1 MGKRYVIGS
10 RFFRG
15 LLILLLVLPAPRW
28 ALGQFYPVHATVH
41 LLPPLGPYLSDLSAP
56 GRDRVAITL
65 LNRDL
70 QQPLLRVR
78 LQVRLRAPGLE
89 AATRPEAPL
98 PPLELPAGVPLRLA
112 GAELSAYLAPGALAV
127 AGRLPNGR
135 LPAGPL
141 EVAARALDSGTG
153 RALSGWATARVY
165 LQALDPPMLLAPA
178 AGARLPARTPQHIL
192 FRWAPR
198 GPAVGAA
205 YEFELRELPD
215 GDAPPAAAFDYGLE
229 VHRATTRAAQLAYGA
244 LEPPLQPGR
253 RYAWRVRL
261 LPAEGAAG
269 APAHGGLSAVGWF
282 ELGGGCDAP
291 AGLRARPGPGRAEL
305 SWAPVAGAA
314 RYTVACRPRTALNRY
329 AWAETTAE
337 VPRLTLGRLAP
348 GATYE
353 WRVGASA
360 PGDARPAFS
369 GVATFTVP
377 PAGAAAA
384 PSPECG
390 RPAPPS
396 PPRSRAPR
404 LDLRAGDTVIAG
416 GGFRV
421 RVTAL
426 RPLGDGWYAGRGTV
440 RLRAIV
446 DAPIAVRFD
455 RLRVNVDGYQIG
467 GLVEAERDGDGGVAD
482 LDRLDDGGG
491 APRPGAPRLRE
502 VALGFTLPPAPSL
515 RLDTAARALR
525 VVDAAGQP
533 HTLRLDIP
541 ANADYR
547 SLFPMRVTDAAGRAY
562 RVDLPS
568 GETPGDGED
577 AVGPAGGRGVRLS
590 AVALGR
596 VAPFDTAAA
605 APGPRVRFGPHPAAR
620 FALDPGDAPWYRG
633 AVKLDAFYRPDAAGR
648 AAPWKLV
655 PVGESDPVLARVEGD
670 PLDTAGVR
678 FARADGETVPAAW
691 SPRDSGWAL
700 ALDAPGPGE
709 AYDLFAARGGRA
721 AGRLRVVAYPRQRH
735 AVTLALVGDAAL
747 DTAALSRALVAIY
760 GPAGVE
766 IALRVDGRLRGAR
779 GWDLDGDGR
788 LRLPGG
794 GLPALLGGA
803 ESEEMRALQRAYRA
817 AGGAAEG
824 PVLFVLGGAAGP
836 AGEAAA
842 LAGEMPRGQRF
853 GYLFGGGGPGLA
865 RAIAHELGH
874 GLFTLQHTFD
884 PEYGGAASRGQTDNL
899 MDYGSGA
906 ALAAFQWAI
915 MARPAALTGWDRA
928 EDGRGEAP
936 PPALARLLGVLRA
949 LGDDHIILA
958 AACEAPRPAADGL
971 SFLERGFRF
980 YLLRLNRGV
989 DAPPVVV
996 RADSVRGDIRPGVPI
1011 DLPVKGCLLI
1021 RNGDDPRDST
1031 PVVCRLDP
1039 ARYPEACDPAG
1050 LIRAAGLKARL
1061 LEDIARC
1068 PGGGGTPPD
1077 STEFAR
1083 AAAAVDRALQNPFY
1097 ADVRL
1102 RATVISA
1109 DSTRRVE
1116 MAARSRPDEATD
1128 LTLEI
1133 RLTPAGGA
1141 EIAIRASDSYLAEYV
1156 PRWQREADA
1165 RGIAVDVDS
1174 LRRQTLADLE
1184 SSATARTL
1192 WEELAQRIRAS
1203 LSARVGTLTEALL
1216 ATQKIARHV
1225 WAEGR
1230 INRSVWYSRDAEH
1243 REWPPYAQLP
1253 PAVGGAADGA
1263 IDEIVGI
1270 PLALKGLYGL
1280 VSDPAQREAL
1290 GRLFSPEGLG
1300 ALWAS
1305 LRQEADS
1312 VVGDPERGAHFI
1324 AQTAVEVAAM
1334 ALPGG
1339 ALGKGGKLAETTE
1352 RAARAVGKAL
1362 PAPVVATLKRIKDA
1376 NRYNPRVL
1384 KAVEA
1389 FLEKTDRTLLDK
1401 LADIP
1406 GFDKVLEDMAQQGG
1420 KFVGGRFLLEY
1431 FAQLADQFD
1440 DVAFEVSTALMVNGK
1455 NVGRIYD
1462 AVVHVGGQEIRFELK
1477 CWSRWAHWSDGAFR
1491 GQFLKDL
1498 ASMAKGNPV
1507 KWVFDGSK
1515 LDRATIKRH
1524 VLEAMREPGFR
1535 REVDEVLKGKNVG
1548 EQFQKLLKQE
1558 IMDSDQLLGALEND
1572 QVFDIIFEIA
1582 E

>member
-1 MGKRYVIGS
+1 MGVGRVRYRS
-10 RFFRG
+10 FFRS
-15 LLILLLVLPAPRW
+15 LLLLLLVVPAPRR
-28 ALGQFYPVHATVH
+28 ALGQFYPVHATVR

-70 QQPLLRVR
+70 QQPLLRVV
-78 LQVRLRAPGLE
+78 LEVRLRAPGLE
-89 AATRPEAPL
+89 ATTRPEASR
-98 PPLELPAGVPLRLA
+98 PPLELPAGVPLRVA
-112 GAELSAYLAPGALAV
+112 GAELAAYLAPGALAV
-127 AGRLPNGR
+127 TGYLPNGR

-141 EVAARALDSGTG
+141 EVAARALDPGTG
-153 RALSGWATARVY
+153 RALSGWAAARVY
-165 LQALDPPMLLAPA
+165 LPALDPPMLLSPA

-198 GPAVGAA
+198 GPGVGAA
-205 YEFELRELPD
+205 YAFELRELPD

-229 VHRATTRAAQLAYGA
+229 VHRATTRAAQLSYGP

-261 LPAEGAAG
+261 LPAAGTAG

-329 AWAETTAE
+329 EWAETTAE

-390 RPAPPS
+390 RPAPPR
-396 PPRSRAPR
+396 PPRSRAPK
-404 LDLRAGDTVIAG
+404 LDLRAGDTFIAG
-416 GGFRV
+416 GDFRV

-455 RLRVNVDGYQIG
+455 RLRVNADGYQIG
-467 GLVEAERDGDGGVAD
+467 GLIEAERHGDAGVAD

-491 APRPGAPRLRE
+491 APRPGAPRRRE
-502 VALGFTLPPAPSL
+502 VALGFTLPAAPTL

-547 SLFPMRVTDAAGRAY
+547 SLFPMRITDASGRAY
-562 RVDLPS
+562 RVDLPRE
-568 GETPGDGED
+568 GAAGDGGG
-577 AVGPAGGRGVRLS
+577 AGGPAGGGGVLLS
-590 AVALGR
+590 AVPLGR
-596 VAPFDTAAA
+596 VAPFDTAAT

-620 FALDPGDAPWYRG
+620 YALDPGDAPWRRG

-648 AAPWKLV
+648 VAPWKLV
-655 PVGESDPVLARVEGD
+655 PTGEIDPVLARVEGA

-678 FARADGETVPAAW
+678 FALADGETVPAAW

-700 ALDAPGPGE
+700 TLDAPGPGE
-709 AYDLFAARGGRA
+709 AYDLFAVRGGRA
-721 AGRLRVVAYPRQRH
+721 LGRLRVVAYPRQRH
-735 AVTLALVGDAAL
+735 AVTLVPVGAAAL
-747 DTAALSRALVAIY
+747 DTAALARALGAIY

-766 IALRVDGRLRGAR
+766 LTLRVDGRLRGAV

-817 AGGAAEG
+817 AGGTAEG
-824 PVLFVLGGAAGP
+824 PVLFALEGAAG
-836 AGEAAA
+836 ADGAAA
-842 LAGEMPRGQRF
+842 TLRGEMPRGQRF
-853 GYLFGGGGPGLA
+853 GYLFGGGSPGLA

-915 MARPAALTGWDRA
+915 MARPAVLTGWDRA
-928 EDGRGEAP
+928 EAGRGEAP
-936 PPALARLLGVLRA
+936 PPALARLLGALRA

-958 AACEAPRPAADGL
+958 AACDDPLPATDGL
-971 SFLERGFRF
+971 SLLERGSRF

-989 DAPPVVV
+989 GAPPAAV
-996 RADSVRGDIRPGVPI
+996 RLDSARGAIRPGVPI

-1050 LIRAAGLKARL
+1050 LLRAAGLKARL

-1068 PGGGGTPPD
+1068 PGGSGTPPD

-1083 AAAAVDRALQNPFY
+1083 AVAAVERALQNPFY
-1097 ADVRL
+1097 ADVKL
-1102 RATVISA
+1102 RVTIISA
-1109 DSTRRVE
+1109 DSAQRAVLPAGPHPGDT
-1116 MAARSRPDEATD
+1116 AD
-1128 LTLEI
+1128 LALEI

-1141 EIAIRASDSYLAEYV
+1141 EIAIRASDGYLAEYV
-1156 PRWQREADA
+1156 GPLQREADA
-1165 RGIAVDVDS
+1165 RGIAVDVDA

-1192 WEELAQRIRAS
+1192 WEELAQRIRAT
-1203 LSARVGTLTEALL
+1203 LSARVATLTEALL

-1230 INRSVWYSRDAEH
+1230 INRSVWYSRDTEH

-1270 PLALKGLYGL
+1270 PMAIKGLYGL

-1300 ALWAS
+1300 ALWAT

-1324 AQTAVEVAAM
+1324 AQTAVQVAAM

-1339 ALGKGGKLAETTE
+1339 ALGKGGKLAETIGE
-1352 RAARAVGKAL
+1352 AAQAVHKAL
-1362 PAPVVATLKRIKDA
+1362 PAPVVASLKRIKDA

-1384 KAVEA
+1384 KAVE
-1389 FLEKTDRTLLDK
+1389 DLLDGLDPVLLERLAGFEGFDRVLTDMAQHWGK
-1401 LADIP
+1401 LTGGRFQLRYFAQQL
-1406 GFDKVLEDMAQQGG
+1406 GRFDKVI
-1420 KFVGGRFLLEY
+1420 
-1431 FAQLADQFD
+1431 
-1440 DVAFEVSTALMVNGK
+1440 FEAPVDLVVNGRV
-1455 NVGRIYD
+1455 VGRVYD
-1462 AVVHVGGQEIRFELK
+1462 AVAWVDGRAVRYELK
-1477 CWSRWAHWSDGAFR
+1477 SWSRWAHWSDGAFC

-1507 KWVFDGSK
+1507 RWVFDGSK
-1515 LDRATIKRH
+1515 LDRATVKRH
-1524 VLEAMREPGFR
+1524 VLEALREPGFR
-1535 REVDEVLKGKNVG
+1535 QEVDEVLKGKNAS

-1572 QVFDIIFEIA
+1572 QVFDVIFEIA

>member
-1 MGKRYVIGS
+1 MGVESMHYG
-10 RFFRG
+10 RFFRS
-15 LLILLLVLPAPRW
+15 LLILLLVLPVPHR
-28 ALGQFYPVHATVH
+28 ALGQFYPVHATVR
-41 LLPPLGPYLSDLSAP
+41 LLPPLGPYLSDLGAP
-56 GRDRVAITL
+56 GRAQVAITL

-70 QQPLLRVR
+70 QQPLLRVV
-78 LQVRLRAPGLE
+78 LEVRLRAPG
-89 AATRPEAPL
+89 
-98 PPLELPAGVPLRLA
+98 
-112 GAELSAYLAPGALAV
+112 
-127 AGRLPNGR
+127 
-135 LPAGPL
+135 
-141 EVAARALDSGTG
+141 
-153 RALSGWATARVY
+153 
-165 LQALDPPMLLAPA
+165 
-178 AGARLPARTPQHIL
+178 
-192 FRWAPR
+192 
-198 GPAVGAA
+198 VGAA
-205 YEFELRELPD
+205 YAFELRALPD

-229 VHRATTRAAQLAYGA
+229 VHRATTRTAQLSYGP

-261 LPAEGAAG
+261 LPAAGIAG

-390 RPAPPS
+390 RPAPPR
-396 PPRSRAPR
+396 PPRSRAPK

-416 GGFRV
+416 GDFRV

-467 GLVEAERDGDGGVAD
+467 GLVEAVRDGDGGVAD

-491 APRPGAPRLRE
+491 APRPGAPRRRE
-502 VALGFTLPPAPSL
+502 VALGFTLPAAPSL
-515 RLDTAARALR
+515 RLDA
-525 VVDAAGQP
+525 
-533 HTLRLDIP
+533 P

-547 SLFPMRVTDAAGRAY
+547 SLFPMRITDASGHAY
-562 RVDLPS
+562 RVDLPRP
-568 GETPGDGED
+568 PGALRAPPRGPVRPRPRRRALAPGRGQARRLLPPRRRGPRRPLEARARRGKRPRARAGGGRSPGHRRGALRAGRRRDGPRGLV
-577 AVGPAGGRGVRLS
+577 APGLRVGADPGCPGPRGGLRPLRGPRGPRRRAAAGGGLPAAAARCDPGPRRRRGAGHRGAFAGAGRDLRPRGGGDRRAGGRADAGCPGLG
-590 AVALGR
+590 LGR
-596 VAPFDTAAA
+596 
-605 APGPRVRFGPHPAAR
+605 R
-620 FALDPGDAPWYRG
+620 
-633 AVKLDAFYRPDAAGR
+633 R
-648 AAPWKLV
+648 A
-655 PVGESDPVLARVEGD
+655 
-670 PLDTAGVR
+670 
-678 FARADGETVPAAW
+678 
-691 SPRDSGWAL
+691 
-700 ALDAPGPGE
+700 
-709 AYDLFAARGGRA
+709 
-721 AGRLRVVAYPRQRH
+721 
-735 AVTLALVGDAAL
+735 
-747 DTAALSRALVAIY
+747 
-760 GPAGVE
+760 
-766 IALRVDGRLRGAR
+766 
-779 GWDLDGDGR
+779 
-788 LRLPGG
+788 
-794 GLPALLGGA
+794 LPALLGGA

-817 AGGAAEG
+817 AGGTAEG
-824 PVLFVLGGAAGP
+824 PVLFALEGAAG
-836 AGEAAA
+836 ADGAAA
-842 LAGEMPRGQRF
+842 TLRGEMPRGQRF
-853 GYLFGGGGPGLA
+853 GYLFSQGGPGLA

-899 MDYGSGA
+899 MDYGAGA

-936 PPALARLLGVLRA
+936 PPALARLLAALRE

-958 AACEAPRPAADGL
+958 AACDDPLPAADGL
-971 SFLERGFRF
+971 SLLERGSRF

-989 DAPPVVV
+989 DAPPAAV
-996 RADSVRGDIRPGVPI
+996 RLDSARGEIRRGAPI

-1050 LIRAAGLKARL
+1050 LLRAAGLKARL

-1068 PGGGGTPPD
+1068 PDPGPGGDAPAPD
-1077 STEFAR
+1077 STEFDR
-1083 AAAAVDRALQNPFY
+1083 AVAAVERALQNPFY
-1097 ADVRL
+1097 ADVKL
-1102 RATVISA
+1102 RVTIISA
-1109 DSTRRVE
+1109 DSAQRAVLP
-1116 MAARSRPDEATD
+1116 AGPRPGDTAD
-1128 LTLEI
+1128 LALEI

-1141 EIAIRASDSYLAEYV
+1141 EIAIRASEGYLAEYV
-1156 PRWQREADA
+1156 PQWQREADA
-1165 RGIAVDVDS
+1165 RGIAVDVEA

-1184 SSATARTL
+1184 SAATARTL
-1192 WEELAQRIRAS
+1192 WEELAQRIRAT
-1203 LSARVGTLTEALL
+1203 LSARVATLTEALL

-1270 PLALKGLYGL
+1270 PMAIKGLYGL

-1300 ALWAS
+1300 TLWAS

-1324 AQTAVEVAAM
+1324 AQTAVQVAAM

-1339 ALGKGGKLAETTE
+1339 ALGKGGKLAETIGE
-1352 RAARAVGKAL
+1352 AAQAVHKAL
-1362 PAPVVATLKRIKDA
+1362 PAPVVASLKRIKDA

-1384 KAVEA
+1384 RAVE
-1389 FLEKTDRTLLDK
+1389 DLLDGFDPVLLERLAGFEGFDRVLTDMAQHWGK
-1401 LADIP
+1401 LTGGRFQLRYFAQQL
-1406 GFDKVLEDMAQQGG
+1406 GRFDKVI
-1420 KFVGGRFLLEY
+1420 
-1431 FAQLADQFD
+1431 
-1440 DVAFEVSTALMVNGK
+1440 FEAPVDLVVNGRV
-1455 NVGRIYD
+1455 VGRVYD
-1462 AVVHVGGQEIRFELK
+1462 AVVWVDGRAVRYELK
-1477 CWSRWAHWSDGAFR
+1477 SWSRWAHWSDGAFR

-1507 KWVFDGSK
+1507 KWVFDGTK
-1515 LDRATIKRH
+1515 LDRATVKRR

-1535 REVDEVLKGKNVG
+1535 REVDEVLKGKNAS

-1572 QVFDIIFEIA
+1572 QVFDVIFEIA

>member
-70 QQPLLRVR
+70 QQPLLRAL

-89 AATRPEAPL
+89 ATTRPEAPL

-112 GAELSAYLAPGALAV
+112 GAELAAYLAPGALAV
-127 AGRLPNGR
+127 AGYLPNGR

-141 EVAARALDSGTG
+141 EVAARALDPGTG

-198 GPAVGAA
+198 GPAAGAA
-205 YEFELRELPD
+205 YAFELRALPD

-261 LPAEGAAG
+261 LPAAGIAG

-396 PPRSRAPR
+396 PPRSRALR

-502 VALGFTLPPAPSL
+502 VALGFTLPPAPTL
-515 RLDTAARALR
+515 HLDTAARALR

-547 SLFPMRVTDAAGRAY
+547 SLFPLRVTDAAGRAY

-590 AVALGR
+590 VVPLGR

-605 APGPRVRFGPHPAAR
+605 APGSRVRFGPHPAAR

-648 AAPWKLV
+648 VAPWKLV
-655 PVGESDPVLARVEGD
+655 PAGERDPVLARVEGD

-691 SPRDSGWAL
+691 SPRDSGWSL
-700 ALDAPGPGE
+700 TLDAPGPGE
-709 AYDLFAARGGRA
+709 AYDLFAVRGGRA

-747 DTAALSRALVAIY
+747 DTAALSRARSTA
-760 GPAGVE
+760 P
-766 IALRVDGRLRGAR
+766 R
-779 GWDLDGDGR
+779 GWRSPCGWTAGC
-788 LRLPGG
+788 
-794 GLPALLGGA
+794 GA
-803 ESEEMRALQRAYRA
+803 PA
-817 AGGAAEG
+817 AGTWTATGASG
-824 PVLFVLGGAAGP
+824 SP
-836 AGEAAA
+836 
-842 LAGEMPRGQRF
+842 
-853 GYLFGGGGPGLA
+853 
-865 RAIAHELGH
+865 
-874 GLFTLQHTFD
+874 
-884 PEYGGAASRGQTDNL
+884 GAASRRCWAARRARRCARC
-899 MDYGSGA
+899 SGPTA
-906 ALAAFQWAI
+906 PRG
-915 MARPAALTGWDRA
+915 ARCSSCWGARRGPP
-928 EDGRGEAP
+928 GRP
-936 PPALARLLGVLRA
+936 PPWR
-949 LGDDHIILA
+949 
-958 AACEAPRPAADGL
+958 
-971 SFLERGFRF
+971 
-980 YLLRLNRGV
+980 
-989 DAPPVVV
+989 
-996 RADSVRGDIRPGVPI
+996 
-1011 DLPVKGCLLI
+1011 
-1021 RNGDDPRDST
+1021 
-1031 PVVCRLDP
+1031 
-1039 ARYPEACDPAG
+1039 
-1050 LIRAAGLKARL
+1050 
-1061 LEDIARC
+1061 ARC
-1068 PGGGGTPPD
+1068 PGASG
-1077 STEFAR
+1077 S
-1083 AAAAVDRALQNPFY
+1083 
-1097 ADVRL
+1097 
-1102 RATVISA
+1102 ATYSA
-1109 DSTRRVE
+1109 G
-1116 MAARSRPDEATD
+1116 AARGWPGPSRTSSGTASSPCS
-1128 LTLEI
+1128 
-1133 RLTPAGGA
+1133 TPSTPSTAG
-1141 EIAIRASDSYLAEYV
+1141 RC
-1156 PRWQREADA
+1156 
-1165 RGIAVDVDS
+1165 
-1174 LRRQTLADLE
+1174 
-1184 SSATARTL
+1184 
-1192 WEELAQRIRAS
+1192 
-1203 LSARVGTLTEALL
+1203 
-1216 ATQKIARHV
+1216 
-1225 WAEGR
+1225 
-1230 INRSVWYSRDAEH
+1230 
-1243 REWPPYAQLP
+1243 
-1253 PAVGGAADGA
+1253 
-1263 IDEIVGI
+1263 
-1270 PLALKGLYGL
+1270 
-1280 VSDPAQREAL
+1280 
-1290 GRLFSPEGLG
+1290 
-1300 ALWAS
+1300 
-1305 LRQEADS
+1305 
-1312 VVGDPERGAHFI
+1312 
-1324 AQTAVEVAAM
+1324 
-1334 ALPGG
+1334 PGG
-1339 ALGKGGKLAETTE
+1339 RPTT
-1352 RAARAVGKAL
+1352 
-1362 PAPVVATLKRIKDA
+1362 
-1376 NRYNPRVL
+1376 
-1384 KAVEA
+1384 
-1389 FLEKTDRTLLDK
+1389 
-1401 LADIP
+1401 
-1406 GFDKVLEDMAQQGG
+1406 
-1420 KFVGGRFLLEY
+1420 
-1431 FAQLADQFD
+1431 
-1440 DVAFEVSTALMVNGK
+1440 
-1455 NVGRIYD
+1455 
-1462 AVVHVGGQEIRFELK
+1462 
-1477 CWSRWAHWSDGAFR
+1477 
-1491 GQFLKDL
+1491 
-1498 ASMAKGNPV
+1498 
-1507 KWVFDGSK
+1507 
-1515 LDRATIKRH
+1515 
-1524 VLEAMREPGFR
+1524 
-1535 REVDEVLKGKNVG
+1535 
-1548 EQFQKLLKQE
+1548 
-1558 IMDSDQLLGALEND
+1558 
-1572 QVFDIIFEIA
+1572 
-1582 E
+1582 